1 MDGVPGDLQGKYQK
15 IAAEYA
21 KVCWCVCNII
31 CSMKGSSV
39 LQVIVHNV
47 VFVSLRS
54 GHKPVC

>member
-21 KVCWCVCNII
+21 KVGWHVCHVI
-31 CSMKGSSV
+31 CSLKVSTV
-39 LQVIVHNV
+39 LKVIVHNV
-47 VFVSLRS
+47 FVSHRS